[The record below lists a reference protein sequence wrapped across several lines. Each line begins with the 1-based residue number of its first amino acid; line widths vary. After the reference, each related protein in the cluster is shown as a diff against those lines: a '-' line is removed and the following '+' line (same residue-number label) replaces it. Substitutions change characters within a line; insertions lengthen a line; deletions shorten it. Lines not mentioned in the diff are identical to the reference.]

1 MPPIE
6 SIGLAGTLLRMTAP
20 AQPPDMT
27 FLAFCRGLV
36 VEAQVQLG
44 VLPHPVTG
52 DRVVNLTYARA
63 TVQIVEMLRDK
74 AQGNLT
80 PEEEDYLRGA
90 VMGLRNR
97 LKQAEDQ
104 GEALRR

>member
-1 MPPIE
+1 
-6 SIGLAGTLLRMTAP
+6 MT
-20 AQPPDMT
+20 QPPTMT
-27 FLAFCRGLV
+27 FLKFLQGMV
-36 VEAQVQLG
+36 IEAQVQLG
-44 VLPHPVTG
+44 VLPHPLTG
-52 DRVVNLTYARA
+52 ERAVNLAYARA

-90 VMGLRNR
+90 VMGLKNR

-104 GEALRR
+104 AETLK

>member
-1 MPPIE
+1 MSQP
-6 SIGLAGTLLRMTAP
+6 
-20 AQPPDMT
+20 QPPEMS
-27 FLAFCRGLV
+27 FLGFLKGLV

-52 DRVVNLTYARA
+52 ERAVNLAYARA
-63 TVQIVEMLRDK
+63 TIRIVEMLRDK
-74 AQGNLT
+74 CQGNLT

-104 GEALRR
+104 AEVLRG

>member
-1 MPPIE
+1 MPE
-6 SIGLAGTLLRMTAP
+6 A
-20 AQPPDMT
+20 MT
-27 FLAFCRGLV
+27 FLKFLQGLV
-36 VEAQVQLG
+36 IEAQVQLG
-44 VLPHPVTG
+44 VLPHPLTG
-52 DRVVNLTYARA
+52 ERAVNLAYARA

-90 VMGLRNR
+90 VMGLKNR

-104 GEALRR
+104 AEVLKPH

>member
-1 MPPIE
+1 MPTPQ
-6 SIGLAGTLLRMTAP
+6 AP
-20 AQPPDMT
+20 EMT
-27 FLAFCRGLV
+27 FLSFLKGLV

-52 DRVVNLTYARA
+52 ERGVNLAYAKA
-63 TVQIVEMLRDK
+63 TVRIVEMLREK
-74 AQGNLT
+74 SQGNLT

-90 VMGLRNR
+90 LMGLKNR

-104 GEALRR
+104 AEILRQ

>member
-1 MPPIE
+1 
-6 SIGLAGTLLRMTAP
+6 
-20 AQPPDMT
+20 MT
-27 FLAFCRGLV
+27 FLKFLQGMV
-36 VEAQVQLG
+36 IEAQVQLG
-44 VLPHPVTG
+44 VLPHPLTG
-52 DRVVNLTYARA
+52 ERAVNLAYARA

-90 VMGLRNR
+90 VMGLKNR

-104 GEALRR
+104 AETLK

>member
-1 MPPIE
+1 MPNPQ
-6 SIGLAGTLLRMTAP
+6 P
-20 AQPPDMT
+20 AEMT
-27 FLAFCRGLV
+27 FLSFLKGLV

-52 DRVVNLTYARA
+52 ERGVNLAYAKA
-63 TVQIVEMLRDK
+63 TVRIVEMLREK
-74 AQGNLT
+74 SQGNLT

-90 VMGLRNR
+90 VMGLKNR

-104 GEALRR
+104 AEILRQ

>member
-1 MPPIE
+1 MHPMPE
-6 SIGLAGTLLRMTAP
+6 A
-20 AQPPDMT
+20 MT
-27 FLAFCRGLV
+27 FLKFLQGLV
-36 VEAQVQLG
+36 IEAQVQLG
-44 VLPHPVTG
+44 VLPHPLTG
-52 DRVVNLTYARA
+52 ERAVNLAYARA

-90 VMGLRNR
+90 VMGLKNR

-104 GEALRR
+104 AEVLKPH

>member
-1 MPPIE
+1 MSAPP
-6 SIGLAGTLLRMTAP
+6 A
-20 AQPPDMT
+20 MT
-27 FLAFCRGLV
+27 FLKFLQGMV
-36 VEAQVQLG
+36 IEAQVQLG
-44 VLPHPVTG
+44 VLPHPLTG
-52 DRVVNLTYARA
+52 ERTVNLAYARA

-90 VMGLRNR
+90 IMGLKNR

-104 GEALRR
+104 AEMLK

>member
-1 MPPIE
+1 MN
-6 SIGLAGTLLRMTAP
+6 AP
-20 AQPPDMT
+20 APMT
-27 FLAFCRGLV
+27 FLKFLQGLV

-52 DRVVNLTYARA
+52 ERAVNLPYARA

-90 VMGLRNR
+90 VMGLKNR

-104 GEALRR
+104 AAVL

>member
-1 MPPIE
+1 MSATPP
-6 SIGLAGTLLRMTAP
+6 
-20 AQPPDMT
+20 MT
-27 FLAFCRGLV
+27 FLKFLQGMV
-36 VEAQVQLG
+36 IEAQVQLG
-44 VLPHPVTG
+44 VLPHPLTG
-52 DRVVNLTYARA
+52 ERAVNLAYARA

-90 VMGLRNR
+90 LMGLKNR

-104 GEALRR
+104 AEMLK